1 MNRIRKNIALLAT
14 CQALLQT
21 NNATVIALN
30 GLVGY
35 ALASD
40 KSLAT
45 LPVTAWA
52 VGAALTTYAA
62 SALMKRL
69 GRRAGFTL
77 GAGVGIVGALVCA
90 IAIHLGQFGLFC
102 VGALVLGVYN
112 AFGQYYRFAAADSA
126 PADLRSRAISYT
138 LVGGLVGGIVGPTL
152 SRVTRTMLATDF
164 LGAYLVLILFMLAAI
179 IALRG
184 LDIPAP
190 SVVEAHARGRPLS
203 VIARQPAF
211 IVAVLAAALGY
222 GVMNFLMTAT
232 PLAMG
237 ICGHPY
243 GAAATAISLHVI
255 GMYAPSFF
263 TGSLIRRFGVLQV
276 MAAGVVLNL
285 GCVAIA
291 LAGVD
296 VANFWAALILL
307 GMGWNFLYIGGT
319 TLLTEVYRPEERN
332 KVQGVNDSVIFITTA
347 SGSFLSG
354 VMLGSGG
361 WALLNHLALL
371 AVAVVAAALLW
382 LAAQRRRAVGAG

>member
-1 MNRIRKNIALLAT
+1 MDRIRKNIALLAT

-90 IAIHLGQFGLFC
+90 IAIHLGQFALFC
-102 VGALVLGVYN
+102 AGALVLGVYN
-112 AFGQYYRFAAADSA
+112 AFGQYYRFAAADAA
-126 PADLRSRAISYT
+126 PAHLKSRAISYT

-179 IALRG
+179 VALRG

-190 SVVEAHARGRPLS
+190 SNVEAHARGRPLAT
-203 VIARQPAF
+203 IARQPAF

-276 MAAGVVLNL
+276 MAAGVALNL

-291 LAGVD
+291 LAGID

-354 VMLGSGG
+354 VMLKSGG
-361 WALLNHLALL
+361 WALLNQLALL
-371 AVAVVAAALLW
+371 AVALVAAALLW
-382 LAAQRRRAVGAG
+382 LAARRRRVAGAS

>member
-90 IAIHLGQFGLFC
+90 IAIHLGQFALFC

-126 PADLRSRAISYT
+126 PADLRSRAISYV

-179 IALRG
+179 VALRG

-237 ICGHPY
+237 MCGHPY

-307 GMGWNFLYIGGT
+307 GMG
-319 TLLTEVYRPEERN
+319 
-332 KVQGVNDSVIFITTA
+332 
-347 SGSFLSG
+347 
-354 VMLGSGG
+354 
-361 WALLNHLALL
+361 
-371 AVAVVAAALLW
+371 
-382 LAAQRRRAVGAG
+382 